1 MPPGQTESLKIVPL
15 PTERGARQ
23 VRLEGELDIATS
35 PSLRACLRQI
45 EPLSLE
51 LDLGGLWFTDSTGL
65 ATLLE
70 ARARTVRHGA
80 TLRLRGARGQT
91 RELLERTG
99 VLSLFEAG
107 ATPR

>member
-1 MPPGQTESLKIVPL
+1 MPSAETDSLKIESL
-15 PTERGARQ
+15 PAEHGTRRA
-23 VRLEGELDIATS
+23 RLEGELDIAS
-35 PSLRACLRQI
+35 ARLLREWLRQI
-45 EPLSLE
+45 EPMSLE

-70 ARARTVRHGA
+70 ARARTVRQGG

-99 VLSLFEAG
+99 VLSVFEAG